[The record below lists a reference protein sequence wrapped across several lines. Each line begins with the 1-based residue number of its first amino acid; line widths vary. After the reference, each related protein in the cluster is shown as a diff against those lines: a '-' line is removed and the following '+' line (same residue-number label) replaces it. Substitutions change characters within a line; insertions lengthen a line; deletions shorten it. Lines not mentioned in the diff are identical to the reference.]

1 MFATIVFAQLKCYF
15 WKVQNKQRG
24 DTILFLIH
32 KFCSFYYST
41 RGAAGGNFDPSRA
54 GQCGI
59 SLKFVLDEFH
69 CLK

>member
-54 GQCGI
+54 GQC
-59 SLKFVLDEFH
+59 
-69 CLK
+69 